1 MMDPKPTFPKMYHP
15 VRLWMSRDFKGT
27 AKYYTRTARP
37 TRYYLIDFGLS
48 RKYNP
53 EDGEPEEIP
62 IKGGDKTV
70 PEFQG
75 RGEFKPC
82 NPFPTDIYY
91 IGNLIRGDFLEVR
104 IPFRVS
110 KRVADNLLANERS
123 RIYETAGRRHGSE

>member
-1 MMDPKPTFPKMYHP
+1 MDPRPTFPKMYHP
-15 VRLWMSRDFKGT
+15 VRPWMSRDFEGT

-53 EDGEPEEIP
+53 EDGEPKEIP

-70 PEFQG
+70 PAFQG

-91 IGNLIRGDFLEVR
+91 IGNLIRGDFLQVR

-110 KRVADNLLANERS
+110 IYVADNLLANERS
-123 RIYETAGRRHGSE
+123 RVHETAGRRHGSE